1 MGNKVLLLVDENK
14 FIAFAGT
21 EDGVYIESER
31 LSLDIDDIEQA
42 KADAEAYLEEV
53 KKEYEECIYDLVF
66 AYVNKDEDMPHK
78 FESQALIDAI
88 KLSVKAKEFLDNDYL
103 VKKYAIG
110 EK

>member
-1 MGNKVLLLVDENK
+1 MDKKIMLMDMIKELNKVWEAFYLLE
-14 FIAFAGT
+14 
-21 EDGVYIESER
+21 
-31 LSLDIDDIEQA
+31 
-42 KADAEAYLEEV
+42 ADAEAYLEEV

-66 AYVNKDEDMPHK
+66 AYVNKDEEMPHK

-103 VKKYAIG
+103 VQKYAIG